1 MRAPAEEM
9 GLYLSRYSAVCSATV
24 QPIFSRA
31 HEETL
36 RAATHLT
43 VSKRRKCT
51 TDSENLVSTARRCLA
66 E

>member
-1 MRAPAEEM
+1 MRATTEEM
-9 GLYLSRYSAVCSATV
+9 GLESSTYPAVCSATV
-24 QPIFSRA
+24 QPSFSRA
-31 HEETL
+31 HEETP
-36 RAATHLT
+36 RAAMHLI